1 MFRMNPNIEIEMV
14 DNHIAFGTT
23 LAASIASSARW
34 AIEEISVTFLQS
46 CPATHQ
52 QGVSNVNKK
61 TRP

>member
-23 LAASIASSARW
+23 LAASIASSAKW

-46 CPATHQ
+46 RSGSDTD
-52 QGVSNVNKK
+52 S
-61 TRP
+61 